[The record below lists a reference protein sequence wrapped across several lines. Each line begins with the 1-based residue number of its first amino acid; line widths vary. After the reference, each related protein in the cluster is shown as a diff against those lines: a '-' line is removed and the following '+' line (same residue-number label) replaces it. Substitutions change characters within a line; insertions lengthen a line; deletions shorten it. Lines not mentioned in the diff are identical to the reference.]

1 MIAAQKQKNQGR
13 SFLRSFIL
21 WGPAEQYFRQ
31 TKIPRQ
37 KVPVRNISWELATS
51 QKNGR
56 DFVNEEEESV
66 TAEEL
71 GTEVTLRQA
80 MALPGAYTHP
90 FEQASNSICK
100 EHNSNWLSVAFS
112 PPDMWGFV
120 TTWGEPSTD
129 E

>member
-1 MIAAQKQKNQGR
+1 MRPSRTVLQADKNSQ
-13 SFLRSFIL
+13 
-21 WGPAEQYFRQ
+21 AEGA
-31 TKIPRQ
+31 
-37 KVPVRNISWELATS
+37 SEELATS

-90 FEQASNSICK
+90 
-100 EHNSNWLSVAFS
+100 L
-112 PPDMWGFV
+112 
-120 TTWGEPSTD
+120 
-129 E
+129 